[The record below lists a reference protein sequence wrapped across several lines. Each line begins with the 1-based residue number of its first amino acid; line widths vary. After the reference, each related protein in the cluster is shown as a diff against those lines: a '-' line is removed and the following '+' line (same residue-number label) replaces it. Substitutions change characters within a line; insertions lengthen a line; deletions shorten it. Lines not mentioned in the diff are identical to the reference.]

1 LAFESEEHGRKP
13 VLEKRSVEV
22 GYFWET
28 GGKKWLARDA
38 RNGYKGVKRKW
49 GCGVDVKTWKSGT
62 RFWEDR

>member
-1 LAFESEEHGRKP
+1 LGFESEECRGKP
-13 VLEKRSVEV
+13 GPGKRVVEM

-49 GCGVDVKTWKSGT
+49 GRGG
-62 RFWEDR
+62 

>member
-1 LAFESEEHGRKP
+1 
-13 VLEKRSVEV
+13 VLRERIVEV